1 MTKPAKLNF
10 TIYQGAT
17 FREELERVTVPYSV
31 RQECGG
37 RLVDACTGASV
48 PDADITREDYTGCT
62 ARMQLRRDI
71 DDPEVLLELST
82 ANGGIELNGA
92 WLRLL
97 MTAEQTGAF
106 AYGDMAPGWSSC
118 IGQIEVTRPSGDVER
133 QYELRFALYPEGT
146 R

>member
-1 MTKPAKLNF
+1 MTTPACLNYP
-10 TIYQGAT
+10 IYQGAT

-82 ANGGIELNGA
+82 ANGGIELDGA

-97 MTAEQTGAF
+97 MKMVPIAMEILCVQVSVTMECG
-106 AYGDMAPGWSSC
+106 PC
-118 IGQIEVTRPSGDVER
+118 IQNEM
-133 QYELRFALYPEGT
+133 
-146 R
+146 